1 VPDSVTFHF
10 AWVDDSETT
19 FIAGT
24 HAREDEQIFSLV
36 IAQNEGE
43 FATAEIV
50 IENPGEGLLNPAR
63 KQYAWI
69 GVTADAVTTA
79 LFFGRVTAFPRDVV
93 GQQVTLE
100 FTAQFPGWEAARDT
114 LFQSL
119 KVAPYWDTAFIPASE
134 LTNPDQALEARS
146 ALYHY
151 DRVTG
156 AIALSDIITGT
167 ATTAVSDH
175 LQDSVQFD
183 LAAAPATSATVTATV
198 EWEQHIIGESEGP
211 HFEIKKQFGGVR
223 EQLHRRQPAARL
235 AVGRRHHR
243 RPERLSG
250 HILEDHADRPAAGID
265 ARAVGH
271 LQGRDQRGRADL
283 CESVVRD
290 LGQVARRPGQALV
303 VRYGADGRLQLP
315 PAALGDP
322 DLHRR
327 QRRPGLGVRRRR
339 RRRQDRPPGRGRGR
353 AGADSGALVEL
364 LPDRPRQGQ
373 LPVSARPRPGP
384 ARRVGA
390 RRRDHLRAAVLQRML
405 DVSCANAYTLTDA
418 SLPGGTATGKT
429 KSYRLS
435 VDGATGA
442 TAATITIAV
451 SVGNGA
457 TYTAAG
463 TAGTCAK
470 LTALVAGA
478 QALSGE
484 QAPSPLSDMIYEPY
498 DRQVPD
504 DPPIIDRIAN
514 DQLVQSL
521 TVANGPD
528 AQQALLAANQFPV
541 RDDAGAVLNEN
552 PTTIALTLR
561 SLEPFDTLSHTITVD
576 ITQPWAAP
584 KGIDLAA

>member
-211 HFEIKKQFGGVR
+211 HFEIKKQFGGSVNSFTGASLQR
-223 EQLHRRQPAARL
+223 AWPSAGDTIGGQSGYQVTFSKITLIDPLPESMPEQ
-235 AVGRRHHR
+235 
-243 RPERLSG
+243 S
-250 HILEDHADRPAAGID
+250 DTFKAGISAAEQTYAKALFGTSVKSRD
-265 ARAVGH
+265 AQVKRWWFDTALTVGYSFRQQRSEILTFTVDNDVQALAFGADGGDAKIDLQAEDVVGLALIPARWSSYFLTARGKDSFQYLLARARAQLAASARAV
-271 LQGRDQRGRADL
+271 
-283 CESVVRD
+283 EITFE
-290 LGQVARRPGQALV
+290 RPFF
-303 VRYGADGRLQLP
+303 
-315 PAALGDP
+315 
-322 DLHRR
+322 
-327 QRRPGLGVRRRR
+327 
-339 RRRQDRPPGRGRGR
+339 
-353 AGADSGALVEL
+353 
-364 LPDRPRQGQ
+364 
-373 LPVSARPRPGP
+373 SA
-384 ARRVGA
+384 
-390 RRRDHLRAAVLQRML
+390 L